1 MQGNPV
7 FPMIMR
13 KDPSRSGTIAVW
25 NDSMESGVSV
35 KPRSL
40 NMDAGVKM
48 PLERE
53 LDTCFKAWKI
63 EHRTTRPLTGDHHLQ
78 QVPKCCYVLSKG
90 EGQSRRE
97 DGKGHNM
104 LSRKLSAS

>member
-13 KDPSRSGTIAVW
+13 KAPSRRGTIAVW

-48 PLERE
+48 PLEPGS
-53 LDTCFKAWKI
+53 DT
-63 EHRTTRPLTGDHHLQ
+63 
-78 QVPKCCYVLSKG
+78 YVKS
-90 EGQSRRE
+90 
-97 DGKGHNM
+97 
-104 LSRKLSAS
+104 

>member
-13 KDPSRSGTIAVW
+13 KAPNRSGRTAVW

-48 PLERE
+48 PLKR
-53 LDTCFKAWKI
+53 D
-63 EHRTTRPLTGDHHLQ
+63 
-78 QVPKCCYVLSKG
+78 
-90 EGQSRRE
+90 
-97 DGKGHNM
+97 
-104 LSRKLSAS
+104 

>member
-7 FPMIMR
+7 FPIIIR
-13 KDPSRSGTIAVW
+13 KAPSRSGTIAVW

-48 PLERE
+48 PLEPR
-53 LDTCFKAWKI
+53 LNKYFRAQKI
-63 EHRTTRPLTGDHHLQ
+63 EGHTTRPLTGHHRLQ
-78 QVPKCCYVLSKG
+78 
-90 EGQSRRE
+90 
-97 DGKGHNM
+97 
-104 LSRKLSAS
+104 

>member
-13 KDPSRSGTIAVW
+13 KAPSRSGTMAVW
-25 NDSMESGVSV
+25 NDSMESGVNV

-48 PLERE
+48 PLKGE
-53 LDTCFKAWKI
+53 LDTCFKACEI
-63 EHRTTRPLTGDHHLQ
+63 EDRTTRPLTGHHHLQ
-78 QVPKCCYVLSKG
+78 QVPMCCYVLSKG
-90 EGQSRRE
+90 EGQARRE
-97 DGKGHNM
+97 DG
-104 LSRKLSAS
+104 R

>member
-7 FPMIMR
+7 FPMIIR
-13 KDPSRSGTIAVW
+13 KAPSKRGTIAVW

-48 PLERE
+48 PLDPG
-53 LDTCFKAWKI
+53 LDIYF
-63 EHRTTRPLTGDHHLQ
+63 R
-78 QVPKCCYVLSKG
+78 V
-90 EGQSRRE
+90 
-97 DGKGHNM
+97 
-104 LSRKLSAS
+104 

>member
-13 KDPSRSGTIAVW
+13 KAPSRSGTIAVW
-25 NDSMESGVSV
+25 KDSMESGVSV

-48 PLERE
+48 PLAPGK
-53 LDTCFKAWKI
+53 DTYFK
-63 EHRTTRPLTGDHHLQ
+63 
-78 QVPKCCYVLSKG
+78 V
-90 EGQSRRE
+90 
-97 DGKGHNM
+97 
-104 LSRKLSAS
+104 